1 MQPRILSLI
10 RPPSSSLAFLTR
22 AVTAV
27 VCHSL
32 ATNAAASDDSLWDV
46 PLEELGQIRVVSIAS
61 GTETPLDKAAA
72 ITSVINADDIAAMGA
87 TDLDQVLESVPGL
100 HVNHSDQAF
109 SPKYVFRGITSSNN
123 AQALLLIN
131 GIPAT
136 TMMYGNRGTA
146 WGGMPVK
153 AIQRIEVIR
162 GPGSA
167 LYGAD
172 AYSGVINI
180 TTKDPNDIVGQTI
193 GGRAGSLDTYGGWL
207 ETGHQF
213 GDIGVSFV
221 LEYQTTNGWDDT
233 IEEDAQT
240 SFDETFG
247 TDASLAPGPV
257 NTGVDQ
263 LDARFEVGGDQ
274 WTFRAGVQDRS
285 DLGTG
290 PGVAQALDP
299 EGQYSSRRVNAD
311 YSYRWSDLAD
321 DLDVEMRLSYFNI
334 TQEPE
339 NDIVLYPPGA
349 FGGDFPDGLI
359 GSPGYKENQAR
370 FDLSAVYRAIQNH
383 RIHTGVGTLW
393 ADLYKV
399 TERKNFNPDF
409 TPKGAVVDV
418 SDDPSE
424 VWMPEEDRT
433 NYYAFVQDEWK
444 FAQNW
449 QLVSGV
455 RFDDYSDFGSTI
467 NPRAALIWATTD
479 TITTKFLYGR
489 AFRAP
494 SLNELYVSNN
504 PVFLGNSELDAET
517 IDTFEI
523 GVSHQVNPLL
533 TYGVNLFYYEIDDLI
548 NAVPVS
554 GLIATEYQNAGER
567 TGKGG
572 EVELM
577 YQANDNL
584 SLEANYAY
592 QTAKDENSGMS
603 VGEAPNHQVYMRA
616 DWTLASRFMVS
627 SQVNWVGDQK
637 RAEDDQ
643 RELVSDYTTV
653 DVTLKTLGL
662 WQGLDATLSVKNL
675 FDEDVRDPSPFADP
689 VPPVPNDFPMPGR
702 RFVAELYYTF

>member
-72 ITSVINADDIAAMGA
+72 ITSVINADDIDAMGA